1 MKKHLNRNS
10 LTSVSYIHASVF
22 TNTRVGWFFT
32 ILHSALLWIK
42 HLKSAKLPWH
52 HNMKLSFWSLS
63 LFFVHTP
70 LWAHIW
76 MVSSLKS
83 HLLCPIGSGSD
94 SVTDWPKVK
103 KTTPCVAHLRKRLGP
118 SKFSLP
124 KIDGNGQSL
133 QHFMNIQI
141 FWVIFWESQIGS
153 IPLWYFHFPALY
165 LYLISSLWAI
175 WADLVLSLGKYLPF
189 HCQKDLTLPSHKA
202 FKFWDWFDF
211 DNEPDGFGKDTR
223 VTLCSVFYQ
232 RISSFHQATG
242 K

>member
-22 TNTRVGWFFT
+22 TNTRVGWFST
-32 ILHSALLWIK
+32 ILHSALLQIK

-52 HNMKLSFWSLS
+52 LHMKLSVWS
-63 LFFVHTP
+63 LFFVFLSIHEHMP
-70 LWAHIW
+70 EWSQ
-76 MVSSLKS
+76 VSNVNVQFLKWQWLS
-83 HLLCPIGSGSD
+83 
-94 SVTDWPKVK
+94 DWPKVNK
-103 KTTPCVAHLRKRLGP
+103 ITPCMAHLRKRLGP
-118 SKFSLP
+118 SKFSSP

-153 IPLWYFHFPALY
+153 IPLWYFHFTALY

-232 RISSFHQATG
+232 RIPSFDQAAG

>member
-1 MKKHLNRNS
+1 
-10 LTSVSYIHASVF
+10 
-22 TNTRVGWFFT
+22 
-32 ILHSALLWIK
+32 
-42 HLKSAKLPWH
+42 
-52 HNMKLSFWSLS
+52 MKLSFWPLSFFGVFVPTSLWTH
-63 LFFVHTP
+63 V
-70 LWAHIW
+70 W

-83 HLLCPIGSGSD
+83 HLVCPISE
-94 SVTDWPKVK
+94 VAVTLTLTDWAKVK
-103 KTTPCVAHLRKRLGP
+103 NPTPCVAHLKKRLRP
-118 SKFSLP
+118 SKFSSP

-141 FWVIFWESQIGS
+141 IWVIFWESQIGS
-153 IPLWYFHFPALY
+153 IPLWYFHFTELY